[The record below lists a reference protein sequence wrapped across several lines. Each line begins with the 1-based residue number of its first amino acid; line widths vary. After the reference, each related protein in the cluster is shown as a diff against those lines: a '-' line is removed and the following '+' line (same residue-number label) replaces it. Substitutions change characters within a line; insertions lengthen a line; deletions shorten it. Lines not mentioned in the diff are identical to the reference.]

1 MRVDDRLL
9 HGQVVFGWGARLRP
23 RRYLIADDR
32 VAADAWE
39 REAYELAAPA
49 GAQVAVL
56 SIAAFASGWRDEAQC
71 AETILLLGGI
81 AELARLCDAGFSP
94 EGGINLGGVH
104 ARPASRELLAYLHL
118 LADEEATLQRLLAA
132 GHALYAQD
140 LPESRRHDAAAL
152 RALLAGNRD
161 GGV

>member
-9 HGQVVFGWGARLRP
+9 HGQVVFGWGSRLRP
-23 RRYLIADDR
+23 QRYLIVDDR
-32 VAADAWE
+32 VAGDAWE

-49 GAQVAVL
+49 GAQVAVFA
-56 SIAAFASGWRDEAQC
+56 IAAFAEAWRVEARG
-71 AETILLLGGI
+71 AAAIVLLAGI

-104 ARPASRELLAYLHL
+104 ASAGSREVLSYLHL
-118 LADEEATLQRLLAA
+118 LADEEAALQRLLAA
-132 GHALYAQD
+132 GQTLYAQD

-152 RALLAGNRD
+152 RALLARGRD
-161 GGV
+161 AGA

>member
-9 HGQVVFGWGARLRP
+9 HGQVVFGWGSRLRP
-23 RRYLIADDR
+23 GRYLIVDDR

-49 GAQVAVL
+49 GAQVAV
-56 SIAAFASGWRDEAQC
+56 SPIAAFSEAWRAEARG
-71 AETILLLGGI
+71 AAAIVLLAGI
-81 AELARLCDAGFSP
+81 EGLVRLCDAGFAP

-104 ARPASRELLAYLHL
+104 ARPGSREVLGYLHL
-118 LADEEATLQRLLAA
+118 LADEETALARLLAA

-140 LPESRRHDAAAL
+140 LPQSRRHDAAAL
-152 RALLAGNRD
+152 RALIARGRD